1 MKKWNELPKV
11 MQNDKVKYYYDI
23 LQEHEKELKL
33 KRAFDIIC
41 SLIMI
46 IILSP
51 VLIILSVMIKL
62 DSKGPVLFKQV
73 SVTTY
78 GRKYK
83 IWKFRTMVNNAD
95 KLGTQVTTK
104 GDARITRMGHLLRK
118 VRLDEL
124 PQLFNVLKGD
134 MTFVGTRPEVPKYTA
149 HYTEEMMATF
159 LLPAGVTS
167 RTSIEYKDEEKLLEN
182 AENADEVYINEV
194 LPAKMVYNLREI
206 EKFII
211 FCPSQLFIK
220 PTYFLQNFS
229 SIRTMKKRFDILFLL
244 TSSVRSHTTTKHRLF
259 RKKKCFLPRCTLINH
274 IWSWTT

>member
-11 MQNDKVKYYYDI
+11 MQNDKVRYYYDI
-23 LQEHEKELKL
+23 LQKHKKELKL
-33 KRAFDIIC
+33 KRVFDIIC

-51 VLIILSVMIKL
+51 LLIIRSVMIKL
-62 DSKGPVLFKQV
+62 DSKGSVLFKQV
-73 SVTTY
+73 RVTTY
-78 GRKYK
+78 GRQFK

-134 MTFVGTRPEVPKYTA
+134 MSFVGTRPEVPKYTA

-182 AENADEVYINEV
+182 VENADDVYINEV

-206 EKFII
+206 EKFS
-211 FCPSQLFIK
+211 FLRDVSTMIK
-220 PTYFLQNFS
+220 TV
-229 SIRTMKKRFDILFLL
+229 IAVIK
-244 TSSVRSHTTTKHRLF
+244 
-259 RKKKCFLPRCTLINH
+259 
-274 IWSWTT
+274 

>member
-11 MQNDKVKYYYDI
+11 MQNDKVKYYYDT
-23 LQEHEKELKL
+23 LLKHEKELKL

-41 SLIMI
+41 SLSMI

-51 VLIILSVMIKL
+51 VLIVLSVMIKL

-73 SVTTY
+73 RVTTY
-78 GRKYK
+78 GRKFK

-104 GDARITRMGHLLRK
+104 DDARITRMGHLLRK

-206 EKFII
+206 EKFSFLRDI
-211 FCPSQLFIK
+211 STMIK
-220 PTYFLQNFS
+220 TV
-229 SIRTMKKRFDILFLL
+229 IAVIK
-244 TSSVRSHTTTKHRLF
+244 
-259 RKKKCFLPRCTLINH
+259 
-274 IWSWTT
+274 

>member
-23 LQEHEKELKL
+23 LLKHEKELKL

-41 SLIMI
+41 SLSMI

-51 VLIILSVMIKL
+51 VLIVLSVMIKL
-62 DSKGPVLFKQV
+62 DSKGPVLFKQIR
-73 SVTTY
+73 VTTY
-78 GRKYK
+78 GRKFK

-104 GDARITRMGHLLRK
+104 GDGRITRMGHLLRK

-206 EKFII
+206 EKFSFLRDI
-211 FCPSQLFIK
+211 STMIK
-220 PTYFLQNFS
+220 TV
-229 SIRTMKKRFDILFLL
+229 IAVIK
-244 TSSVRSHTTTKHRLF
+244 
-259 RKKKCFLPRCTLINH
+259 
-274 IWSWTT
+274 

>member
-23 LQEHEKELKL
+23 LLKHEKELKL

-41 SLIMI
+41 SLSMI

-51 VLIILSVMIKL
+51 VLIVLSVMIKL

-73 SVTTY
+73 RVTTY
-78 GRKYK
+78 GRKFK

-182 AENADEVYINEV
+182 AENADEVYIN
-194 LPAKMVYNLREI
+194 NLREI
-206 EKFII
+206 EKFSFLRDI
-211 FCPSQLFIK
+211 STMIK
-220 PTYFLQNFS
+220 TV
-229 SIRTMKKRFDILFLL
+229 IAVIK
-244 TSSVRSHTTTKHRLF
+244 
-259 RKKKCFLPRCTLINH
+259 
-274 IWSWTT
+274 

>member
-51 VLIILSVMIKL
+51 VLIVLSVMIKL

-73 SVTTY
+73 RVTTY
-78 GRKYK
+78 GRKFK

-118 VRLDEL
+118 IRLDEL

-134 MTFVGTRPEVPKYTA
+134 MTFVGTRPEVTKYTA

-159 LLPAGVTS
+159 LMPAGVTS

-194 LPAKMVYNLREI
+194 LPAKVVYNLREI
-206 EKFII
+206 EKFSFLRDI
-211 FCPSQLFIK
+211 STMIK
-220 PTYFLQNFS
+220 TV
-229 SIRTMKKRFDILFLL
+229 IAVIK
-244 TSSVRSHTTTKHRLF
+244 
-259 RKKKCFLPRCTLINH
+259 
-274 IWSWTT
+274 

>member
-1 MKKWNELPKV
+1 MKEWNELPKA
-11 MQNDKVKYYYDI
+11 MRNEKVKYYYDI
-23 LQEHEKELKL
+23 LQKHQKELKI

-41 SLIMI
+41 AAIMI
-46 IILSP
+46 VILSP
-51 VLIILSVMIKL
+51 ILIALSIMIKL

-73 SVTTY
+73 RVTTY
-78 GRKYK
+78 GRKFK
-83 IWKFRTMVNNAD
+83 IWKFRTMVDHAD

-134 MTFVGTRPEVPKYTA
+134 MTFVGTRPEVPKYVA

-159 LLPAGVTS
+159 LLQAGETS
-167 RTSIEYKDEEKLLEN
+167 RTSNEYKDEEKLLEN

-206 EKFII
+206 EKFSFLRDI
-211 FCPSQLFIK
+211 CTMVKTLVAVIK
-220 PTYFLQNFS
+220 
-229 SIRTMKKRFDILFLL
+229 
-244 TSSVRSHTTTKHRLF
+244 
-259 RKKKCFLPRCTLINH
+259 
-274 IWSWTT
+274 

>member
-23 LQEHEKELKL
+23 LLKHEKELKL

-41 SLIMI
+41 SLSMI

-51 VLIILSVMIKL
+51 VLIVLSVMIKL

-73 SVTTY
+73 RVTTY
-78 GRKYK
+78 GRKFK

-194 LPAKMVYNLREI
+194 LPAKIVYNLR
-206 EKFII
+206 
-211 FCPSQLFIK
+211 
-220 PTYFLQNFS
+220 
-229 SIRTMKKRFDILFLL
+229 
-244 TSSVRSHTTTKHRLF
+244 
-259 RKKKCFLPRCTLINH
+259 
-274 IWSWTT
+274 

>member
-1 MKKWNELPKV
+1 MKKWKKMTKV

-33 KRAFDIIC
+33 KRAFDFIC

-73 SVTTY
+73 RVTTY
-78 GRKYK
+78 GRKFK

-95 KLGTQVTTK
+95 RLGTQVTTK

-206 EKFII
+206 EKFSFLRDI
-211 FCPSQLFIK
+211 STMIK
-220 PTYFLQNFS
+220 TV
-229 SIRTMKKRFDILFLL
+229 IAVIK
-244 TSSVRSHTTTKHRLF
+244 
-259 RKKKCFLPRCTLINH
+259 
-274 IWSWTT
+274 

>member
-1 MKKWNELPKV
+1 MKKEELPKV

-51 VLIILSVMIKL
+51 VLIVLSVMIKL

-73 SVTTY
+73 RVTTY
-78 GRKYK
+78 GRKFK

-118 VRLDEL
+118 IRLDEL

-134 MTFVGTRPEVPKYTA
+134 MTFVGTRPEVTKYTA

-159 LLPAGVTS
+159 LMPAGVTS

-206 EKFII
+206 EKFSFLRDI
-211 FCPSQLFIK
+211 STMIK
-220 PTYFLQNFS
+220 TV
-229 SIRTMKKRFDILFLL
+229 IAVIK
-244 TSSVRSHTTTKHRLF
+244 
-259 RKKKCFLPRCTLINH
+259 
-274 IWSWTT
+274 

>member
-51 VLIILSVMIKL
+51 VLIVLSVMIKL

-73 SVTTY
+73 RVTTY
-78 GRKYK
+78 GRKFK

-206 EKFII
+206 EKFSFLRDI
-211 FCPSQLFIK
+211 STMIK
-220 PTYFLQNFS
+220 TV
-229 SIRTMKKRFDILFLL
+229 IVVIK
-244 TSSVRSHTTTKHRLF
+244 
-259 RKKKCFLPRCTLINH
+259 
-274 IWSWTT
+274 

>member
-51 VLIILSVMIKL
+51 VLIVLSVMIKL

-73 SVTTY
+73 RVTTY
-78 GRKYK
+78 GRKFK

-118 VRLDEL
+118 IRLDEL

-134 MTFVGTRPEVPKYTA
+134 MTFVGTRPEVP
-149 HYTEEMMATF
+149 EEMMATF
-159 LLPAGVTS
+159 LMPAGVTS

-206 EKFII
+206 EKFSFLRDI
-211 FCPSQLFIK
+211 STMIK
-220 PTYFLQNFS
+220 TV
-229 SIRTMKKRFDILFLL
+229 IAVIK
-244 TSSVRSHTTTKHRLF
+244 
-259 RKKKCFLPRCTLINH
+259 
-274 IWSWTT
+274 

>member
-73 SVTTY
+73 RVTTY
-78 GRKYK
+78 GRKFK
-83 IWKFRTMVNNAD
+83 IWKFRTMVNNAY

-118 VRLDEL
+118 FRLDEL

-134 MTFVGTRPEVPKYTA
+134 MSFVGTRPEVPKYTA

-182 AENADEVYINEV
+182 VENADDVYINEV

-206 EKFII
+206 EKFS
-211 FCPSQLFIK
+211 FLRDVSTMIK
-220 PTYFLQNFS
+220 TV
-229 SIRTMKKRFDILFLL
+229 IAVIK
-244 TSSVRSHTTTKHRLF
+244 
-259 RKKKCFLPRCTLINH
+259 
-274 IWSWTT
+274 

>member
-23 LQEHEKELKL
+23 LLEHEKELKL
-33 KRAFDIIC
+33 KRAFDVIC
-41 SLIMI
+41 SMLMI
-46 IILSP
+46 IVLSP
-51 VLIILSVMIKL
+51 VLIVLSFMIKL

-73 SVTTY
+73 RVTTY
-78 GRKYK
+78 GRKFK

-149 HYTEEMMATF
+149 HYTEEMMATL

-206 EKFII
+206 EKFSFLRDI
-211 FCPSQLFIK
+211 STMIK
-220 PTYFLQNFS
+220 TV
-229 SIRTMKKRFDILFLL
+229 IAVIK
-244 TSSVRSHTTTKHRLF
+244 
-259 RKKKCFLPRCTLINH
+259 
-274 IWSWTT
+274 

>member
-23 LQEHEKELKL
+23 LLEHEKELKL
-33 KRAFDIIC
+33 KRAFDVIC
-41 SLIMI
+41 SMLMI
-46 IILSP
+46 IVLSP
-51 VLIILSVMIKL
+51 VLIVLSIMIKL

-73 SVTTY
+73 RVTTY
-78 GRKYK
+78 GRKFK

-194 LPAKMVYNLREI
+194 LPEKMVYNLREI
-206 EKFII
+206 EKFG
-211 FCPSQLFIK
+211 FLRDVSTMIK
-220 PTYFLQNFS
+220 TV
-229 SIRTMKKRFDILFLL
+229 IAVIK
-244 TSSVRSHTTTKHRLF
+244 
-259 RKKKCFLPRCTLINH
+259 
-274 IWSWTT
+274 

>member
-11 MQNDKVKYYYDI
+11 MQNDKVKCYYDI

-73 SVTTY
+73 RVTTY
-78 GRKYK
+78 GRKFK
-83 IWKFRTMVNNAD
+83 IWKFRTMVNNAY

-134 MTFVGTRPEVPKYTA
+134 MSFVGTRPEVPKYTA

-182 AENADEVYINEV
+182 VENADDVYINEV
-194 LPAKMVYNLREI
+194 LPANMVYNLREI
-206 EKFII
+206 EKFS
-211 FCPSQLFIK
+211 FLRDVSTMIK
-220 PTYFLQNFS
+220 TV
-229 SIRTMKKRFDILFLL
+229 IAVIK
-244 TSSVRSHTTTKHRLF
+244 
-259 RKKKCFLPRCTLINH
+259 
-274 IWSWTT
+274 

>member
-33 KRAFDIIC
+33 KRAFDIC

-51 VLIILSVMIKL
+51 VLIVLSVMIKL

-73 SVTTY
+73 RVTTY
-78 GRKYK
+78 GRKFK

-206 EKFII
+206 EKFSFLRDI
-211 FCPSQLFIK
+211 STMIK
-220 PTYFLQNFS
+220 TV
-229 SIRTMKKRFDILFLL
+229 IAVIK
-244 TSSVRSHTTTKHRLF
+244 
-259 RKKKCFLPRCTLINH
+259 
-274 IWSWTT
+274 